1 MRVPGRAVG
10 VEVSQDDV
18 VITEVKK
25 MVTGLSKSGG
35 AAGDR
40 GDVNV
45 VRDIVDG
52 GCNGKVLSHRVER
65 EEGVGG
71 EMDEGD
77 GVMIEDENS
86 STTRVTRTVLTLG
99 RICLVGFWL
108 TQNRILVYGCYSSVE
123 GKIIGGHRASVG

>member
-1 MRVPGRAVG
+1 MKNFH
-10 VEVSQDDV
+10 DDV

-45 VRDIVDG
+45 VRDVVDG

-65 EEGVGG
+65 ESEGRW
-71 EMDEGD
+71 MK
-77 GVMIEDENS
+77 
-86 STTRVTRTVLTLG
+86 VT
-99 RICLVGFWL
+99 
-108 TQNRILVYGCYSSVE
+108 E
-123 GKIIGGHRASVG
+123 